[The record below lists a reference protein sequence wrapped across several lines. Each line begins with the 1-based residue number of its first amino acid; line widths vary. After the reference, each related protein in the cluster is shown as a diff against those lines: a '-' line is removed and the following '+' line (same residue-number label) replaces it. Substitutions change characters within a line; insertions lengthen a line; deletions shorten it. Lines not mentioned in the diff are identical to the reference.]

1 MSLSRTFIAG
11 CSLMAMLVGLPMQA
25 SAADNYPQ
33 RPIKLIVPFPP
44 GGGTDM
50 FGRVV
55 AEKLTAEFGWNVVVE
70 NKPGAGGSI
79 GVDAAVKAEPDGS
92 TIVLGQTSN
101 LAVNPT
107 LYPNLT
113 SDTLKDLKPVVLVAE
128 HPIVLDL
135 GECSKYIG
143 LTVGFPAPR
152 KQPKR

>member
-1 MSLSRTFIAG
+1 
-11 CSLMAMLVGLPMQA
+11 
-25 SAADNYPQ
+25 
-33 RPIKLIVPFPP
+33 
-44 GGGTDM
+44 M

-79 GVDAAVKAEPDGS
+79 GVDAAVKAAPDGY

-113 SDTLKDLKPVVLVAE
+113 YDPLKDLKPVVLVAE
-128 HPIVLDL
+128 SPI
-135 GECSKYIG
+135 EIG
-143 LTVGFPAPR
+143 RAHVCTPVTNAHLVCR
-152 KQPKR
+152 LL

>member
-1 MSLSRTFIAG
+1 MILSRTFIAG
-11 CSLMAMLVGLPMQA
+11 GSLMAMLVGLPMQA

-79 GVDAAVKAEPDGS
+79 GVAAAVMA
-92 TIVLGQTSN
+92 
-101 LAVNPT
+101 
-107 LYPNLT
+107 
-113 SDTLKDLKPVVLVAE
+113 
-128 HPIVLDL
+128 
-135 GECSKYIG
+135 
-143 LTVGFPAPR
+143 APR
-152 KQPKR
+152 SEGRRVGKECDSPCRYRGSPTH

>member
-1 MSLSRTFIAG
+1 MILSRTFIAG

-70 NKPGAGGSI
+70 NKQGAGGSN
-79 GVDAAVKAEPDGS
+79 GVDAGVTIGS
-92 TIVLGQTSN
+92 GWGRKEGFS
-101 LAVNPT
+101 
-107 LYPNLT
+107 
-113 SDTLKDLKPVVLVAE
+113 
-128 HPIVLDL
+128 
-135 GECSKYIG
+135 
-143 LTVGFPAPR
+143 TV
-152 KQPKR
+152 